1 MHVEIS
7 PDMLLKKIYMS
18 LKSELTLENKQLATQ
33 QLFSGI
39 ISQQTY
45 KNLNVSYFSKKLKL
59 YFCQNTTLKLGP
71 KIYFQHFFNYSIFL
85 SSAILNSFRSNCNW
99 RLTCKLPSYLAS
111 RLNIC
116 TSLSKCVSDIYKL
129 LLVTRAN

>member
-1 MHVEIS
+1 
-7 PDMLLKKIYMS
+7 MS
-18 LKSELTLENKQLATQ
+18 LKSELTLENKQLSTQ

-71 KIYFQHFFNYSIFL
+71 KIYFQHFFNYSIF
-85 SSAILNSFRSNCNW
+85 FKFCY
-99 RLTCKLPSYLAS
+99 P
-111 RLNIC
+111 
-116 TSLSKCVSDIYKL
+116 
-129 LLVTRAN
+129 